1 MGSEVQARGSTS
13 DPDGHFHF
21 LLYPGPDCHSFPP
34 ECGPL
39 PLPPPP
45 PVFGARAGNIT
56 LHLAGPRLRAPKEGG
71 EASRTSVWGGHGQWY
86 ASMFEGIVLVL
97 WERSGVGWWRGVG
110 VDQDGRDQDGRGGP
124 Y

>member
-1 MGSEVQARGSTS
+1 MTQTAISTS
-13 DPDGHFHF
+13 FSTQALTVTPSLQSAAPSPCRHPLLSSGLVQGT
-21 LLYPGPDCHSFPP
+21 LLYTWLAPGSGH
-34 ECGPL
+34 
-39 PLPPPP
+39 
-45 PVFGARAGNIT
+45 
-56 LHLAGPRLRAPKEGG
+56 PKEGG

-124 Y
+124 C